1 MSSELLRLRVI
12 RAYPEGGLEV
22 VAAEGPD
29 LRMSLWEGP
38 NPSRFPRHPCL
49 GRSIATGRCKNE
61 RVWLESRP
69 AGSLLL
75 DLPPPRPG
83 ELAMLCAELCRALDA
98 LDKWGLAHGFIHASR
113 VVVGG
118 DGKPQ
123 LVGPRPSATSDL
135 VQLRAFLLR
144 HWPEGE
150 AEPPLSADSA
160 HALAEELD
168 EWTRD
173 HHPDQSPF
181 RLGAL
186 SWEQATRPGPDAEV
200 LEVEVD
206 RAEEQAADEVSFD
219 LGPDPAEPG
228 LLDSWHSSSL
238 SHWTETREWTMA
250 GEGPERRRA
259 LVARLVSPPETS
271 PDPDRFAGVEGIP
284 CESIKRL
291 VADEPLDPLPLPDG
305 ISPHVPPE
313 LEDEE
318 VHTVVREWTR
328 TATGT
333 GARRTEEIPV
343 AILRLATLALLGAV
357 VALGSVLYR
366 FFF

>member
-1 MSSELLRLRVI
+1 M
-12 RAYPEGGLEV
+12 
-22 VAAEGPD
+22 
-29 LRMSLWEGP
+29 
-38 NPSRFPRHPCL
+38 
-49 GRSIATGRCKNE
+49 
-61 RVWLESRP
+61 
-69 AGSLLL
+69 
-75 DLPPPRPG
+75 
-83 ELAMLCAELCRALDA
+83 AMLCAELCRALDA
-98 LDKWGLAHGFIHASR
+98 LDKWGLAHGFIRATH

-123 LVGPRPSATSDL
+123 LIGPKASGTPDL
-135 VQLRAFLLR
+135 VQLRALLLR

-150 AEPPLSADSA
+150 EEPPLSADSSL
-160 HALAEELD
+160 ALAEELED
-168 EWTRD
+168 WTRE
-173 HHPDQSPF
+173 HHPQQSPF

-186 SWEQATRPGPDAEV
+186 SWEQASRPMPEAEV

-206 RAEEQAADEVSFD
+206 RAEESAADEVAFD

-238 SHWTETREWTMA
+238 SLGTETREWTMA

-259 LVARLVSPPETS
+259 LVARLVSPPETP

-313 LEDEE
+313 LADEE
-318 VHTVVREWTR
+318 VHTAVQEFTR
-328 TATGT
+328 TATATGT
-333 GARRTEEIPV
+333 RRTEEIPV
-343 AILRLATLALLGAV
+343 AILRLAAVALLGAV
-357 VALGSVLYR
+357 VALGGVLYR